1 MPWLFLQVFT
11 KLFSKYKP
19 IKGFSQKYQGGENTT
34 ESIQFEYKTLIILSN
49 TLETEEKTY
58 IKKLIKYQKYTFVKK
73 ESTLNCIQHK
83 ILLPL
88 IRKNVKLNIVFFK
101 IFLKV
106 ITVLC
111 IQSSSMHRT
120 WCMIHLFF
128 TTAPYQLQ
136 NKVWGR
142 RCVTR

>member
-1 MPWLFLQVFT
+1 MPWLFN

-19 IKGFSQKYQGGENTT
+19 IKGFSQKYEGGENPT

-73 ESTLNCIQHK
+73 ESTLNCIKHK

-88 IRKNVKLNIVFFK
+88 IRKNVKLIIVFFK

-106 ITVLC
+106 ITILC

-120 WCMIHLFF
+120 WCMIHLFLCNCTF
-128 TTAPYQLQ
+128 SCCKAFYFYNCTLSIA
-136 NKVWGR
+136 K
-142 RCVTR
+142 